1 MQRYFIKESYEASNP
16 EAVRLE
22 GDDFHHAAH
31 VMRMKVGQE
40 CFLVFQDEVAICAE
54 VIELLED
61 SLLLKEV
68 AKENQQKEL
77 PLNVT
82 IACGYTKG
90 DKLDWVVQKG
100 TEMGAFQFLGFPGQT
115 SVVKWDHKKLKK
127 KQERLVKIAKEAA
140 EQSHRHLQPEVVLY
154 ETEQQL
160 LTVFSSYD
168 AILVAYEE
176 SAKQGEKAQ
185 LVSTLQQLPSGSRLL
200 VIFGPEGGFS
210 SKEITTFT
218 EMGAL
223 ACGLGPRILRAETA
237 PLYLLGAISYQL
249 ELL

>member
-1 MQRYFIKESYEASNP
+1 MQRYFIKENYHTSDP
-16 EAVRLE
+16 ESLKLI

-40 CFLVFQDEVAICAE
+40 CFLVFQDEVAVRAK
-54 VIELLED
+54 VTELLED
-61 SLLLKEV
+61 YLLLEEV
-68 AKENQQKEL
+68 AKEEQEKEL

-90 DKLDWVVQKG
+90 DKLDLVVQKG
-100 TEMGAFQFLGFPGQT
+100 TEMGAYQFLGFPGQT

-127 KQERLVKIAKEAA
+127 KQERLAKIAKEAA
-140 EQSHRHLQPEVVLY
+140 EQSHRHLQPEVILY
-154 ETEQQL
+154 ETEQYLRDTFQE
-160 LTVFSSYD
+160 YD
-168 AILVAYEE
+168 VVLVAYEE
-176 SAKQGEKAQ
+176 SAKQGEKGQ
-185 LVSTLQQLPSGSRLL
+185 LVKTLQQLPKGGRLL
-200 VIFGPEGGFS
+200 VLFGPEGGFS
-210 SKEITTFT
+210 PQEIATFT

-223 ACGLGPRILRAETA
+223 TCGLGPRILRAETA